1 MRTMRFWFLGSWM
14 ALILSLGGYAQEIK
28 IGEITAVWK
37 RTPIAEV
44 QVEFESRVVETKLT
58 SNAQMKVQVDAVGQ
72 TESSSQVAKGRFYR
86 NVLVG
91 MRKSTAEREWNWIV
105 GRGGLSV
112 DRVSLKNEGIFG
124 VVAEADREATIVT
137 LQEVQLMMAWLDPL
151 ATTMFSRIKL
161 DDELDLRSFE
171 DPAIGSV
178 VQMEIRG
185 ERTFEMVLAKKFDW
199 RPIEAREF
207 LGNKLVAQS
216 EWSYQ
221 VKDQKRIELV
231 DATQTS
237 FRGLVTS
244 ECKIQLESVRYECP
258 EDRIAI
264 ALEGEYVLFEDSG
277 KGKTHVVLKD
287 GTKHVLT
294 DEMRR
299 GRKSWTEIF
308 AWVRENSPKGATK

>member
-1 MRTMRFWFLGSWM
+1 MRCWFLANLM
-14 ALILSLGGYAQEIK
+14 ILILNLGGYAQEIK
-28 IGEITAVWK
+28 IVDIIAVWK

-44 QVEFESRVVETKLT
+44 QVGFESRGIETKLT
-58 SNAQMKVQVDAVGQ
+58 SNAQMKAQVDAVGQ
-72 TESSSQVAKGRFYR
+72 TESSSQVAKGRFCR
-86 NVLVG
+86 NNVVG
-91 MRKSTAEREWNWIV
+91 MRKSSAEREWNWIG

-112 DRVSLKNEGIFG
+112 DRVSLKTEGIFG

-137 LQEVQLMMAWLDPL
+137 LQDVELMMAWLDPL
-151 ATTMFSRIKL
+151 ATTMFSRIKP
-161 DDELDLRSFE
+161 DDELDLRCFQ

-207 LGNKLVAQS
+207 LGNKLVSQS
-216 EWSYQ
+216 EWNYQ
-221 VKDQKRIELV
+221 VNDQKRIELV

-244 ECKIQLESVRYECP
+244 ECRIQLESVQYECP
-258 EDRIAI
+258 EDRISI

-277 KGKTHVVLKD
+277 KGKTYVVLKD

-308 AWVRENSPKGATK
+308 AWVRESSPKAATK

>member
-1 MRTMRFWFLGSWM
+1 MRTMRCGFLASWM
-14 ALILSLGGYAQEIK
+14 TLILNLGGYAQEIK
-28 IGEITAVWK
+28 IDDIIAVWK

-44 QVEFESRVVETKLT
+44 QVGFESRVIETKLT
-58 SNAQMKVQVDAVGQ
+58 SNAQMKAQVDAVGQ
-72 TESSSQVAKGRFYR
+72 TESSSQVAKGRFCR
-86 NVLVG
+86 NTLVG
-91 MRKSTAEREWNWIV
+91 MRKSSAEREWNWIG

-112 DRVSLKNEGIFG
+112 DRVSLKKEGIFG

-137 LQEVQLMMAWLDPL
+137 LQDVQLMMAWLDPL
-151 ATTMFSRIKL
+151 ATTKFSRIKP
-161 DDELDLRSFE
+161 DDELDLRSFK
-171 DPAIGSV
+171 DPAIGAV

-207 LGNKLVAQS
+207 LGNKLVSQS
-216 EWSYQ
+216 EWNYQ
-221 VKDQKRIELV
+221 VNAQKRIELV

-244 ECKIQLESVRYECP
+244 ECRIQLESVQYECP

-277 KGKTHVVLKD
+277 KGKTYVVLND

-308 AWVRENSPKGATK
+308 AWVRESSPKAATK

>member
-1 MRTMRFWFLGSWM
+1 MRTMRCWFLASLM
-14 ALILSLGGYAQEIK
+14 TLIMNLGGYAQEIK
-28 IGEITAVWK
+28 IDDIIAAWK

-44 QVEFESRVVETKLT
+44 QVEFESRVIETKLT
-58 SNAQMKVQVDAVGQ
+58 SNAQMKAQVDAVGQ
-72 TESSSQVAKGRFYR
+72 TESSSQVAKGRFCR
-86 NVLVG
+86 NTLVG
-91 MRKSTAEREWNWIV
+91 MRKSSEEREWNWIG

-124 VVAEADREATIVT
+124 VVAEADREATIAT
-137 LQEVQLMMAWLDPL
+137 LQDVQLMMAWLEPL
-151 ATTMFSRIKL
+151 ATTMFSRIKP
-161 DDELDLRSFE
+161 DDELDLRSFQ

-178 VQMEIRG
+178 VQIEIRG

-207 LGNKLVAQS
+207 LGNKLASQS

-221 VKDQKRIELV
+221 LNDRKRIELV
-231 DATQTS
+231 EATQTS

-244 ECKIQLESVRYECP
+244 ECRIQLESVQYECP

-277 KGKTHVVLKD
+277 KGKTYVVLKD

-308 AWVRENSPKGATK
+308 AWVRESSPKAATK

>member
-1 MRTMRFWFLGSWM
+1 MRCGFLASWM
-14 ALILSLGGYAQEIK
+14 TLILSLGGYAQEIK
-28 IGEITAVWK
+28 IDDIIAVWK
-37 RTPIAEV
+37 RTPIAEA
-44 QVEFESRVVETKLT
+44 QVGFESRVIETKLT
-58 SNAQMKVQVDAVGQ
+58 SNAQMKAQVDAVGQ
-72 TESSSQVAKGRFYR
+72 TESSSQVAKGRFCR
-86 NVLVG
+86 NTLVG
-91 MRKSTAEREWNWIV
+91 MRKSSAEREWNWIR
-105 GRGGLSV
+105 GRGGLSI

-124 VVAEADREATIVT
+124 VVAEADREATIAT
-137 LQEVQLMMAWLDPL
+137 LQDVQLMMAWLDPF
-151 ATTMFSRIKL
+151 ATAMFSRIKP
-161 DDELDLRSFE
+161 DDEQDLRCFQ

-178 VQMEIRG
+178 VQIEIRG

-207 LGNKLVAQS
+207 LGNKLVSQS
-216 EWSYQ
+216 EWNYQ
-221 VKDQKRIELV
+221 VNDQKRIELV

-244 ECKIQLESVRYECP
+244 ECGIQLESVQYECP
-258 EDRIAI
+258 KDRIAI

-277 KGKTHVVLKD
+277 KGKTYVVLKD

-308 AWVRENSPKGATK
+308 AWVRESSPKAATK